1 MSELHEKLHKLKKFV
16 LHDVWSIE
24 LAGASGARGVISRL
38 IRTIHLV
45 IRGYYEDALTTHAG
59 ALTFSFL
66 MSLVPVLAIAS
77 ALLNGLGGGKSA
89 TKSLLAFTDSMPAEA
104 KEFVA
109 NVVAIVERTNFVALG
124 WAGVIV
130 LFITATQVLANIED
144 SFNKIWGV
152 KEPRSWWKR
161 FTNYTSLTI
170 MVPMLVTAGFAL
182 SASVRSGFLKTA
194 EFAWLNQGL
203 LYITPLFATWLAFFL
218 LYTFMPNTRVEKRAS
233 VTAALF
239 AALMWLGWQKV
250 YLVFQFGLARYNAI
264 YGTFASIPVFLFW
277 MFIGWTIILLGAEFC
292 FAVQNQATYHLE
304 RIAQSA
310 NVEAR
315 LTLALGLLAEATE
328 TFARGSTTFNTEEF
342 GQARHVPSR
351 LIHDI
356 VRLLVRG
363 GLLVEVA
370 GQPGQYAL
378 NRTPEKIR
386 VKEVFDLLLQDGTA
400 ASPLGLTKNLHPS
413 VNRVLA
419 AWNAGGA
426 DSLGA
431 KSLADL
437 IAESPA
443 LQA

>member
-1 MSELHEKLHKLKKFV
+1 MSGLLEKVRSLKKFV

-24 LAGASGARGVISRL
+24 LAGASGARGVVSRL

-89 TKSLLAFTDSMPAEA
+89 TKSLLSFTDSMPAEA

-161 FTNYTSLTI
+161 FANYTSLTI
-170 MVPMLVTAGFAL
+170 IVPILVTAGFAL
-182 SASVRSGFLKTA
+182 SASVRAGVLKTA
-194 EFAWLNQGL
+194 ELAWLSQGL
-203 LYITPLFATWLAFFL
+203 LNLTPLFATWLAFFL

-233 VTAALF
+233 VIAALV
-239 AALMWLGWQKV
+239 AALMWLGWQKM

-292 FAVQNQATYHLE
+292 FALQNQATYHLE

-315 LTLALGLLAEATE
+315 LTLALGLLADAATI
-328 TFARGSTTFNTEEF
+328 FSRGSTTFNAEQF
-342 GQARHVPSR
+342 GHERRVPIR
-351 LIHDI
+351 LVHDI
-356 VRLLVRG
+356 VRLLCRG
-363 GLLVEVA
+363 GLLIEVA
-370 GQPGQYAL
+370 GQPGSFAL

-386 VKEVFDLLLQDGTA
+386 VREIWDLILQDGTA
-400 ASPLGLTKNLHPS
+400 PGPLGLTKNIHPAVARALQS
-413 VNRVLA
+413 CNGGVASALA
-419 AWNAGGA
+419 
-426 DSLGA
+426 D
-431 KSLADL
+431 KTLADL
-437 IAESPA
+437 AQS
-443 LQA
+443 